1 MATSFHFYPNL
12 KFACRQIRWMWFF
25 PLPCLPGQGQTW
37 RWLGGGGGEVNLAQT
52 LPPKDYEEREVKG
65 SSGVCEGEIKITFP
79 GRHCLEELM
88 ECRKLGSVD
97 WGLCRDCSTRRRILE
112 RWGQGRG
119 CRAEGLKWGLGKGVV
134 IGNGKVYAMDMG
146 SQLT

>member
-1 MATSFHFYPNL
+1 MDVVFPPPMFTWPGADVEMAWG
-12 KFACRQIRWMWFF
+12 R
-25 PLPCLPGQGQTW
+25 
-37 RWLGGGGGEVNLAQT
+37 GGEVNLAQT

-79 GRHCLEELM
+79 GRCCLEELM

-112 RWGQGRG
+112 RWGRGRG
-119 CRAEGLKWGLGKGVV
+119 CREEGLKWGLRRGVV